1 VFLTGLKINLSST
14 TLRNP
19 DGSWKMGN

>member
-1 VFLTGLKINLSST
+1 VFLTGLKLTLSST

-19 DGSWKMGN
+19 DGSWKTAT